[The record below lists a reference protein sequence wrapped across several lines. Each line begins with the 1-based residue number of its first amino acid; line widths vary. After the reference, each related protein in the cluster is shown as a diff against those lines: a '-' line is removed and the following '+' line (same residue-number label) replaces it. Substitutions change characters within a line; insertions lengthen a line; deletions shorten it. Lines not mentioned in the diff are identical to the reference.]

1 MRIAL
6 STVVLSLA
14 LAGGLFTEA
23 RAEGVRLSAS
33 GVRVAADAMA
43 VRGQVCVQKTAETVE
58 PNLTLQVLDRSGSV
72 VGVLPVEL
80 DAKAASAD
88 GCATYAMDVQ
98 IRLSETARI
107 CIVSEGQQPEDSIAC
122 APRMRG

>member
-43 VRGQVCVQKTAETVE
+43 VRGQVCVQKSAEAVE

-80 DAKAASAD
+80 DKASD
-88 GCATYAMDVQ
+88 GCAAYAMDVQ